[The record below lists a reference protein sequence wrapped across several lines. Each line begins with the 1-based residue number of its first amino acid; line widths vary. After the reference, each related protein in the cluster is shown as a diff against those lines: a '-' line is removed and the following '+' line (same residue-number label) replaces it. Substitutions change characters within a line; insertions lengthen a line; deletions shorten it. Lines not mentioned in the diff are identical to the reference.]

1 MKGKKFAAAEK
12 HFQEKEVKLRKD
24 IQYWQELAIQRAT
37 QIKELEATLK
47 SANSTIEQQRDWIDR
62 LLQYTELSP
71 EDIKA
76 ACEKDKAMA
85 ACADLIL
92 GASKFFRF

>member
-1 MKGKKFAAAEK
+1 MKGKKFSAAEK
-12 HFQEKEVKLRKD
+12 HFQEKEIKLRKD

-37 QIKELEATLK
+37 HIKELETALK

-76 ACEKDKAMA
+76 ACEKDKQLA
-85 ACADLIL
+85 ACADMFL
-92 GASKFFRF
+92 GATKFFRF